1 LDQLVGEDFMGFQ
14 ITDEC
19 TSCGAC
25 LEECPSNAIVEVDG
39 KYEITDDCE
48 ECGTCVEICF
58 LEAIVET

>member
-1 LDQLVGEDFMGFQ
+1 MGFQ